1 MPIVAQ
7 CFRFVVGVDTHAR
20 NHVYAIVAAATG
32 EHIETRQFPTTAAG
46 LKRAIG
52 WAARRTGPVA
62 EALWVIE
69 GAASYGA
76 LLAGAVAAGG
86 YQVAEAPAMDARNR
100 HGVGKSDPLDAQRMA
115 SAVRGLDVAELRRPR
130 LDSGVRAALQVLLT
144 ARDAMTGERTRAVN
158 ALTALLR
165 VHDLG
170 VDART
175 PLTAAQIAEAAHWRA
190 HREPLA
196 DQVARAEATRLT
208 NRIHALDGEL
218 ADNTT
223 RLREL
228 VQISQAAPLLDKIG
242 IGPVTAATCLAAWS
256 HAGRVHSEAAFAS
269 LAGVNPIPASSGNT
283 TGRYRLNR
291 GGDRRLNRV
300 LYFVAITRMTHHPD
314 TKAYV
319 ERRRAEGKTIKEIR
333 RIIKR
338 YLAARSTASSM
349 RQNRHPIRLDKL

>member
-1 MPIVAQ
+1 MSIVAHH
-7 CFRFVVGVDTHAR
+7 FRFVVGVDTHAR
-20 NHVYAIVAAATG
+20 NHVYAIIAAATG
-32 EHIETRQFPTTAAG
+32 EHVETGQFPTTAAG

-52 WAARRTGPVA
+52 WARRRTGAAA
-62 EALWVIE
+62 ETLWVIE
-69 GAASYGA
+69 GIASYGA

-86 YQVAEAPAMDARNR
+86 YQVAEAPAMDAKAH

-115 SAVRGLDVAELRRPR
+115 AAVLGTDVARLRRPR
-130 LDSGVRAALQVLLT
+130 LDDGVRAALQVLLT

-170 VDART
+170 VDARK
-175 PLTAAQIAEAAHWRA
+175 PLTPAQIDEAAHWRA
-190 HREPLA
+190 RKEPLA
-196 DQVARAEATRLT
+196 DQVARAEATRLAV
-208 NRIHALDGEL
+208 RIHALGGEL

-223 RLREL
+223 RMREL
-228 VQISQAAPLLDKIG
+228 VKISQAAPLLDKVG
-242 IGPVTAATCLAAWS
+242 IGPVAAATCLTAWS
-256 HAGRVHSEAAFAS
+256 HPGRVHSEAAFAS

-300 LYFVAITRMTHHPD
+300 LYFVAITRMTHD
-314 TKAYV
+314 SETRAYV
-319 ERRRAEGKTIKEIR
+319 ERRRAEGKTVKEIR

-338 YLAARSTASSM
+338 YLARQIYRALNASRGPTPATAS
-349 RQNRHPIRLDKL
+349 